1 MNHYSIIIICVTGIY
16 LIYIF
21 PKLTSNFELGILI
34 IFSVIIIDWHMAH
47 KVGVQGKLIPQVIHM
62 CMWVN
67 RLLTHC
73 GFRSQTCTLLTL
85 SFLWYYWS
93 YIKCATYIKI
103 DCINFFVPLTF
114 NKVLVSHSNH
124 ENFIHKVNTWKSDL
138 SPTKLLLCTRSD
150 LNLLRKVDE

>member
-62 CMWVN
+62 CM
-67 RLLTHC
+67 
-73 GFRSQTCTLLTL
+73 
-85 SFLWYYWS
+85 
-93 YIKCATYIKI
+93 
-103 DCINFFVPLTF
+103 
-114 NKVLVSHSNH
+114 
-124 ENFIHKVNTWKSDL
+124 
-138 SPTKLLLCTRSD
+138 
-150 LNLLRKVDE
+150 